1 MSSRSRGL
9 SETNKLKSNLEEQLD
24 RLMAQLADLEECKY
38 VLKKFTILLLLWLS
52 YLWISSDENIFKAH
66 RQNNHKSSI

>member
-38 VLKKFTILLLLWLS
+38 VLKKFSILLLLQLFC
-52 YLWISSDENIFKAH
+52 LWVSFDENIIKTH
-66 RQNNHKSSI
+66 RQDNHKYFV